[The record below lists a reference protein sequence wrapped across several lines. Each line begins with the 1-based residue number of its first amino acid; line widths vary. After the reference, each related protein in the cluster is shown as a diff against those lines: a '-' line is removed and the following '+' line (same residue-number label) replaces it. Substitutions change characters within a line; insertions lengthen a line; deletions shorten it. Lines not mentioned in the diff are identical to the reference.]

1 MLFIPEEQVKI
12 ALKELRE
19 KNKKEMREMSLK
31 RRQAY
36 LKAKEDGKLDEYYER
51 LRIKNE
57 DF

>member
-19 KNKKEMREMSLK
+19 KDRKERREKTLK